1 MQHTDFNQ
9 LFQRRK
15 TNSLKWDDLEKRF
28 GSDDILPLW
37 VADMDFAAPLE
48 VQSAIQERAAHG
60 IFGYTIRGDSYTEA
74 IVQWLQKRHGWQVH
88 PEQLIHCPGVV
99 PSLAIAIQEC
109 TQPKDSI
116 LIQSPVYHPFFDVV
130 KQNGRVLIDSPL
142 VFDGSKYRMDFAD
155 LERQFASGV
164 ALMILCSPHNPV
176 GRVWTRPELEEL
188 AALCLAY
195 DVTIVADE
203 IWSDIVLDGHQH
215 IPLATVIDNPALKV
229 ITCMAPSKTFNLAGL
244 NTSFSVIAQRQLRNA
259 FAKGLHKLEMHLG
272 NVFGIVGTQAAYEH
286 GHAWLNQAIAY
297 IQDNLVFLN
306 DYLMKRI
313 PVVKIVQ
320 PEGTY
325 LVWLDCREL
334 PLAFKDQTSFFAE
347 QAMVGLND
355 GQFFGPSGAGFQR
368 INIACPQQILA
379 EGLARIDKAV
389 KSL

>member
-1 MQHTDFNQ
+1 
-9 LFQRRK
+9 
-15 TNSLKWDDLEKRF
+15 
-28 GSDDILPLW
+28 
-37 VADMDFAAPLE
+37 MDFAAPLE

-74 IVQWLQKRHGWQVH
+74 VVQWLQKRHGWQVH

-286 GHAWLNQAIAY
+286 GHTWLDQAIAY

-355 GQFFGPSGAGFQR
+355 GQFFGPSGVGFQR